1 MKLSVAVNDLI
12 KRGYV
17 FNLNIK
23 SDSIEVQEY
32 KTQINLLISF

>member
-12 KRGYV
+12 KQRYV
-17 FNLNIK
+17 FNLDIK
-23 SDSIEVQEY
+23 NDSIEVQEY

>member
-12 KRGYV
+12 KRRYV
-17 FNLNIK
+17 FNINIK

-32 KTQINLLISF
+32 ETQINLLISF